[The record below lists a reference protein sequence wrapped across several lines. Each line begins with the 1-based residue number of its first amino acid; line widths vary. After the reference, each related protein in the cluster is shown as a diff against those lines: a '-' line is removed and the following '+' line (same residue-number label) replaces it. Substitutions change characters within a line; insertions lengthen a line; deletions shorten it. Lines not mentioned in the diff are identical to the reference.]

1 MFEMSQIGCGLY
13 LFMLSVADVRIRKLP
28 VWILAAGGVAACA
41 VRIYQRGI
49 PVILVLAGAA
59 VGVVFLAVSKVTE
72 EGFGYG
78 DSLLILVLGIYLGF
92 WNLLG
97 ILLGAFLL
105 CSLFAIAALAYHR
118 FHRNTGYPFVPFLM
132 ASYIVWMCFGGF

>member
-1 MFEMSQIGCGLY
+1 MFEISQIGCGVY
-13 LFMLSVADVRIRKLP
+13 LFMLSAADVWMRKLP
-28 VWILAAGGVAACA
+28 VWALAAGGVAAGV
-41 VRIYQRGI
+41 VRIYQNRV
-49 PVILVLAGAA
+49 PVILVFAGAA

-78 DSLLILVLGIYLGF
+78 DSLLILILGIYLGF

-105 CSLFAIAALAYHR
+105 SALFAIFALSCR
-118 FHRNTGYPFVPFLM
+118 KFNRNTGYPFVPFLL
-132 ASYIVWMCFGGF
+132 ASYVVWMFLGGF